1 MPEIGEKAPDFNAL
15 DNNQQ
20 RFILSS
26 QVKKGKVLLAF
37 YPADNTPVCTAQLC
51 DYRDHLEDFK
61 GLNVQVVGIS
71 ISTHEKQ
78 SEFAKKQEFNFPLL
92 NDYDSRITH
101 KYDVMSFTGHPKR
114 AVFLIDENQKIIF
127 KHVEFLAITRRTS
140 DELLEK
146 IKSFLPKEEKAQKTE
161 SSVASDASNK
171 EENTQAA
178 H

>member
-15 DNNQQ
+15 DNQQQ

-51 DYRDHLEDFK
+51 DYRDHLEEFK
-61 GLNVQVVGIS
+61 GLSVQVVGIS
-71 ISTHEKQ
+71 ISNHEKQ

-92 NDYDSRITH
+92 NDYDTRITH

-114 AVFLIDENQKIIF
+114 AVFLIDENQKILF
-127 KHVEFLAITRRTS
+127 KHVEFMAITRRTS
-140 DELLEK
+140 EELLEK
-146 IKSFLPKEEKAQKTE
+146 IKSFLPQDESTKTE
-161 SSVASDASNK
+161 ENIAPSNS
-171 EENTQAA
+171 